1 MLRSLCTHMVR
12 AKECCPTLIAK
23 VECCPQGQVALQDDL
38 VLATLHV
45 TYVPTSGSGGRPFT
59 FNTAGLTVEHWV
71 WRDRWVNLEGFVC
84 GGTSGFGNYI
94 ERADER
100 RRILNTLLAICLRQL
115 VGHLNIKQCIQL
127 HDSSRSSFGREICMR
142 L

>member
-1 MLRSLCTHMVR
+1 MPIMPTLICG

-59 FNTAGLTVEHWV
+59 FNTAGLTVELWV

-84 GGTSGFGNYI
+84 GGGWAFVDDPDMQVSPGRDNGFASLRNVVRG
-94 ERADER
+94 
-100 RRILNTLLAICLRQL
+100 LAASLAH
-115 VGHLNIKQCIQL
+115 GHGEQ
-127 HDSSRSSFGREICMR
+127 
-142 L
+142 

>member
-1 MLRSLCTHMVR
+1 MFR

-59 FNTAGLTVEHWV
+59 FNTAGLTVELWV

-84 GGTSGFGNYI
+84 GGGWAFVEDPDMQVSPGRDNGFASLRNVVRG
-94 ERADER
+94 
-100 RRILNTLLAICLRQL
+100 LAASLAH
-115 VGHLNIKQCIQL
+115 GHGEQ
-127 HDSSRSSFGREICMR
+127 
-142 L
+142 